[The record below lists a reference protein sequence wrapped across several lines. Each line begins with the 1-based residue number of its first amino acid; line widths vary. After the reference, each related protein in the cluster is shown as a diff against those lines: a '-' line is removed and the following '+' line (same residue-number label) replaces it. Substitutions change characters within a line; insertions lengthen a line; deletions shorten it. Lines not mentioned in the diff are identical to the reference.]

1 LNRTLFFFEILFNKD
16 VIAIGTSKIEN
27 RQLSQNINNTIAT
40 KEELAQLEQSIN
52 TELENVKKSAS
63 DGKAAIATAITNKGI
78 NTASDATYAVMANN
92 INSIT
97 TINDVPQKSAAT
109 ITPGATN

>member
-1 LNRTLFFFEILFNKD
+1 M
-16 VIAIGTSKIEN
+16 GTSKIKD
-27 RQLSQNINNTIAT
+27 RHLSPELKSTIDNKAT
-40 KEELAQLEQSIN
+40 KEELSTLEQSIS

-63 DGKAAIATAITNKGI
+63 DGKSAIATAITNKGI
-78 NTASDATYAVMANN
+78 NTANDATYAVMANN

-109 ITPGATN
+109 ITPGTTN